1 MGGAWIASPTLP
13 DGGAST
19 VPSGLEPLPT
29 SILYWAL
36 SGVHNLAKGGLSSSP
51 CHVGSQEFIPR

>member
-36 SGVHNLAKGGLSSSP
+36 SGVHNLAKVVCLLP
-51 CHVGSQEFIPR
+51 PAMWVLRVHP